1 MYRVMI
7 VDDEQWALVGMRKF
21 LERGGGRLQIIHE
34 TTNPLDALDNILRL
48 QPDLVFTD
56 IRMPEINGLEL
67 LDRAHQAGS
76 KAEFVIISG
85 FSEFSYAQQ
94 ALRGGALDYLLK
106 PLDTANAKEILD
118 KLIAQ
123 LDAKHQSDDLTLFGQ
138 LNAEQDNPRALLQ
151 PRLPM
156 PIMPCWQAVTLLLDK
171 EHTVIAPL
179 PLPEDCQSLQMQL
192 GPHKAICL
200 INSQQP
206 RQEAIFSAM
215 ASLPGLVSC
224 GMSPVAKES
233 EPIAHLMRLCE
244 VAVFDSFLHPE
255 EKVFTFHAPQPSK
268 VLKIW
273 KQLSSELRSSQTE
286 SLKRYLQR
294 LPELFREQTLTAN
307 DALNLWNLIA
317 ENLHEYRPTTDALSD
332 ITPLRLHT
340 LVDKFGSFSA
350 MCQYLIVQLA
360 DQQIVRDG
368 SANQHFRRLLRYVET
383 HYMDSLNLQELCD
396 QYFINV
402 SYCCELFRRETH
414 STFTQYITRL
424 RMEHAREL
432 LTTTSLP
439 LKDICDRVGYND
451 YLYFDKVFKK
461 NVGCTPSEYRR
472 SREGVK
478 A

>member
-171 EHTVIAPL
+171 EH
-179 PLPEDCQSLQMQL
+179 
-192 GPHKAICL
+192 
-200 INSQQP
+200 
-206 RQEAIFSAM
+206 
-215 ASLPGLVSC
+215 
-224 GMSPVAKES
+224 
-233 EPIAHLMRLCE
+233 
-244 VAVFDSFLHPE
+244 
-255 EKVFTFHAPQPSK
+255 
-268 VLKIW
+268 
-273 KQLSSELRSSQTE
+273 
-286 SLKRYLQR
+286 
-294 LPELFREQTLTAN
+294 
-307 DALNLWNLIA
+307 
-317 ENLHEYRPTTDALSD
+317 
-332 ITPLRLHT
+332 IT
-340 LVDKFGSFSA
+340 
-350 MCQYLIVQLA
+350 
-360 DQQIVRDG
+360 
-368 SANQHFRRLLRYVET
+368 
-383 HYMDSLNLQELCD
+383 
-396 QYFINV
+396 
-402 SYCCELFRRETH
+402 YCC
-414 STFTQYITRL
+414 
-424 RMEHAREL
+424 
-432 LTTTSLP
+432 
-439 LKDICDRVGYND
+439 
-451 YLYFDKVFKK
+451 
-461 NVGCTPSEYRR
+461 YR
-472 SREGVK
+472 
-478 A
+478 